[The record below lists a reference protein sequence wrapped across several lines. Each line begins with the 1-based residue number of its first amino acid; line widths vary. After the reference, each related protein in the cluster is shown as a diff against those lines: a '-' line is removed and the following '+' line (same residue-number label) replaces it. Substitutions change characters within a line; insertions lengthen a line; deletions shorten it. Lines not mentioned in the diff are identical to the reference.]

1 MNGYIG
7 KILDVDLNTSRL
19 ADRSI
24 DEKTARKF
32 LGGKGLGLALIYDE
46 LKPDVDLLGTDNI
59 IVFATDLRQAPV
71 FRPAAGHGL
80 AM

>member
-7 KILDVDLNTSRL
+7 KILEVDLSTGRL

-32 LGGKGLGLALIYDE
+32 LGGKGLGGGHAVV
-46 LKPDVDLLGTDNI
+46 PDC
-59 IVFATDLRQAPV
+59 A
-71 FRPAAGHGL
+71 
-80 AM
+80 